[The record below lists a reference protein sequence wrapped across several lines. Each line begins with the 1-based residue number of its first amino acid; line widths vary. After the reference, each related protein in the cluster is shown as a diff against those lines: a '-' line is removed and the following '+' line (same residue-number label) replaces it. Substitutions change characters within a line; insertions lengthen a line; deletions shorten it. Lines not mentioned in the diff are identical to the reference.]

1 MSCLHFEAQLTNAV
15 ETLMTFAKHLLM
27 SMPPESQEFDVC
39 RHLDITVK
47 KWDHSAHCA
56 HLRSHPEEYVAAL
69 QAFLAK
75 VTKAD
80 KD

>member
-1 MSCLHFEAQLTNAV
+1 MLYNYLD
-15 ETLMTFAKHLLM
+15 M
-27 SMPPESQEFDVC
+27 DIC

-47 KWDHSAHCA
+47 RWDHSAHCA

-75 VTKAD
+75 VAKVD